1 VIFVTIGSMFP
12 FDRLIREMD
21 RWANDNR
28 RYDVFAQIGNG
39 DYIPANMD
47 YVRKLSQSDFTYT
60 MAKAEVI
67 VAHAG
72 MGTVI
77 TAGQIGTPLVLLPR
91 IHAWGE
97 HTSDHQI
104 ATANWLRDKPR
115 VFLADTDADLS
126 RAIQLALQTGKDGA
140 DRFSDK
146 ADPAF
151 TNRLRTAIL
160 DYMR

>member
-21 RWANDNR
+21 HWAAKTGRN
-28 RYDVFAQIGNG
+28 DVFAQIGSG
-39 DYIPANMD
+39 SYLPQNME
-47 YVRKLSQSDFTYT
+47 YARKLSQTDFSGV
-60 MAKAEVI
+60 MAKAELI

-77 TAGQIGTPLVLLPR
+77 TAGQVGNPLVLLPR
-91 IHAWGE
+91 IQAWGE

-104 ATANWLRDKPR
+104 ATANWLRDKPGIF
-115 VFLADTDADLS
+115 VADTDADLPS
-126 RAIQLALQTGKDGA
+126 TIASALDYKDDGSV
-140 DRFSDK
+140 RFSDV

-151 TNRLRTAIL
+151 TNQIRTAIL
-160 DYMR
+160 DFMK